1 MFFVCVIKSEVALNL
16 IGVPCASYLCV
27 SECLHTREGGGGLR
41 NCKSHQV
48 NHGVEEF

>member
-27 SECLHTREGGGGLR
+27 SECLRTQERG
-41 NCKSHQV
+41 
-48 NHGVEEF
+48 GVEEL